1 MRRIL
6 AAIDAKYGAQKTLA
20 KSEIDGVLY
29 RCLPSHRIRTYDD
42 GYASVSVLSTNTTYT
57 FMMDDTS
64 CSGTYYRIDEHGQS
78 FKFILSRL
86 PIDKIV

>member
-1 MRRIL
+1 MRRII
-6 AAIDAKYGAQKTLA
+6 AAIEAKYGAQQTLA
-20 KSEIDGVLY
+20 KSEVDGVLY
-29 RCLPSHRIRTYDD
+29 RCLPKHRIRTYDD

-57 FMMDDTS
+57 FMMDGDT
-64 CSGTYYRIDEHGQS
+64 CNGTYYRIDDHGQS